1 MLRIMGLRLAI
12 ITAIVVCV
20 TFQVRSS
27 TGLTC
32 DRHDCLRMMLSPRT
46 RRITVRLFGEE
57 DPLSAGIGRNDDTN
71 MKEIQSLVG
80 LSDKELERIVSR
92 IPQIKTIEV
101 DVARNTV
108 SKLQS
113 FLSLTDFEFKKKIIL
128 RLPQCLGYEYESEIE
143 PNLVLLQTGLIRFS
157 EEELVALVLKCPQIL
172 GLDYTLDIKP
182 KIEFVIQESMG
193 GGDAIDVA
201 KTKILDKPASL
212 NLPVRGAASK
222 AGL

>member
-1 MLRIMGLRLAI
+1 ML
-12 ITAIVVCV
+12 
-20 TFQVRSS
+20 
-27 TGLTC
+27 
-32 DRHDCLRMMLSPRT
+32 
-46 RRITVRLFGEE
+46 
-57 DPLSAGIGRNDDTN
+57 AGIGRNDDTN

-80 LSDKELERIVSR
+80 LSDKGLERIVSR